1 MSTTHEILS
10 IDINSCVA
18 LYTKDLYAW
27 AYYKTGNK
35 SLSEDLV
42 QETFLAAIKSQKN
55 FKGDSEIKTWLFG
68 ILKNK
73 IADYFRKASNKI
85 PTQNI
90 FFDGDSWQEKEIPSI
105 WDFSEDN
112 ELLDDLAFKNTLSDC
127 INKLPA
133 VWSSVIRMKFIDD
146 RKTEI
151 ICNENGI
158 SQNNYWQIIHRSKLQ
173 LRKCLEQN
181 WFSA

>member
-27 AYYKTGNK
+27 AYFKTGNK

-42 QETFLAAIKSQKN
+42 QDTFLAAIKSQKN

-73 IADYFRKASNKI
+73 IADYFRKGLNKI
-85 PTQNI
+85 PTQNN
-90 FFDGDSWQEKEIPSI
+90 FFDGDNWQEKEIPSTWNI
-105 WDFSEDN
+105 SEDN

-173 LRKCLEQN
+173 LRKCLELN

>member
-90 FFDGDSWQEKEIPSI
+90 FFDGDSWQEKEIPSTWNI
-105 WDFSEDN
+105 LEDN
-112 ELLDDLAFKNTLSDC
+112 ELLDDLAFKNTLNDC

>member
-1 MSTTHEILS
+1 MSTTHEVLS

-18 LYTKDLYAW
+18 LYTKDLYSW
-27 AYYKTGNK
+27 AYYKTGDQ

-42 QETFLAAIKSQKN
+42 QDTFLAAIKSKKE
-55 FKGDSEIKTWLFG
+55 FRGDSEVKTWLFG

-73 IADYFRKASNKI
+73 IADHFRKATRQISSNS
-85 PTQNI
+85 I
-90 FFDGDSWQEKEIPSI
+90 FFEGDTWKEKEIPAT
-105 WDFSEDN
+105 WNFSEEK
-112 ELLDDLAFKNTLSDC
+112 ELLDDPAFKNTLSSC
-127 INKLPA
+127 IGRLPA
-133 VWSSVIRMKFIDD
+133 IWGSVIRMKYIDD
-146 RKTEI
+146 RNTES

>member
-10 IDINSCVA
+10 IDINSCVL

-27 AYYKTGNK
+27 AYYKTGDK

-42 QETFLAAIKSQKN
+42 QDTFLAAIKSQKN
-55 FKGDSEIKTWLFG
+55 FKGDSEIKTWLFA

-73 IADYFRKASNKI
+73 IADSFRKATNKI
-85 PTQNI
+85 PSHNI
-90 FFDGDSWQEKEIPSI
+90 FFDGNSWSEKEIPAT
-105 WDFSEDN
+105 WNTLEDK
-112 ELLDDLAFKNTLSDC
+112 ELLDDITFKNTLSNC
-127 INKLPA
+127 IDKLPS
-133 VWSSVIRMKFIDD
+133 VWSSVIRMKFVDD

-151 ICNENGI
+151 ICDENGI

-181 WFSA
+181 WFNK